1 MVRKS
6 VYARDDVIAAGLAVL
21 EKDGAG
27 QFSARRVAEE
37 LGASTAPVYSNFAN
51 MDELTVAVNEAVVDM
66 MLSLMLEKHTD
77 DPFLNMGVGVL
88 EFARRRPR
96 LYGAV
101 FLHAA
106 EDCVAGEKVQAT
118 LLERMEVLPVLDQLM
133 PVERILVLNKLSIF
147 THGLATMICSGA
159 AQGFPFD
166 AMVALLSEVGHAI
179 LTDALAASPRAAADL
194 ALLGPLCEAPH
205 PSQTDEE

>member
-1 MVRKS
+1 MPKA
-6 VYARDDVIAAGLAVL
+6 VYSREDVIAAGLVVL

-27 QFSARRVAEE
+27 QFSARRVADE
-37 LGASTAPVYSNFAN
+37 LGSSTAPVYSNFAN
-51 MDELTVAVNEAVVDM
+51 MEDLTVAVNEAVVDM

-101 FLHAA
+101 FLHAG
-106 EDCVAGEKVQAT
+106 EDCVAGQKVQAT
-118 LLERMEVLPVLDQLM
+118 LLERMEVLPDLDQLL

-159 AQGFPFD
+159 AHGMPFE

-179 LTDALAASPRAAADL
+179 LTDALATSPRAADDL
-194 ALLGPLCEAPH
+194 ALLGPLCESPN
-205 PSQTDEE
+205 PSKTDEE